1 VRELDAIGE
10 EPSPLE
16 SIPGLADLA
25 RVIADAVTVTDLH
38 RRVVLWNQAAE
49 DLYGIAARDAVG
61 VPIDLLY
68 DSTIIGAGTSSS
80 GARTIALDVGTWRG
94 RVADR
99 PRIGRFVGQE
109 LVIETVLSRLTDASG
124 PIGVISIKRDVTA
137 SVRVERELSTLSSLA
152 TVTGEARSRVTFAQ
166 RALDVLSS
174 VMQADHG
181 GIAVSDEQAGRL
193 IARRNMT
200 PVMEELASVPWAEA
214 PAIRAVT
221 PTGRVVKGPI
231 DRLPLAPTTRRAL
244 LRSGVRTLLVVGLHR
259 EEELVG
265 ILTLGWDRDDPV
277 IPSDAVILLL
287 ATIVARGLENARL
300 VEEIL
305 RRADAERSSALRLRA
320 LDELTRVG
328 GNVGTIDELAERSAR
343 LINMALGAEGTAYG
357 LFTPEG
363 DGYSTFSLTEVP
375 PDIDAWLRSH
385 SPHGRS
391 GLGRWHAGEGAYVE
405 ALAPGVVPMEYV
417 ELARRSGLTAYAAIP
432 IRIDEAVVGGIVA
445 YFDRRLADLHADRA
459 AIDRVATI
467 ASISLANF
475 RLRERLESS
484 ERRYYTLFEQSPDA
498 LILERLDG
506 SVLEV
511 NEAAIRTYGAP
522 REWLIGRQSRELA
535 IFDVEPARVR
545 AEGLMPGESY
555 RVRSTGIGRDGN
567 RFPQEIDVT
576 RLDLDGEPRL
586 LVRIRDLTDQERLQT
601 ELIQAQK
608 MEATGQLVSGVAHE
622 LNNPLA
628 SILGFSQLIR
638 RDPSL
643 PEELRH
649 DADLLIE
656 EAARTRRIVQNLLDF
671 ARQRPPERHRTAI
684 RGLIDSVVALQSYS
698 LGAGLIE
705 VDVDV
710 PDGLPAV
717 ELDRGQLQQVLVNLT
732 HNAIYAIKTG
742 GGGRIRISAS
752 TEGPADVPRVRL
764 TVMDD
769 GPGVEPEHVDRLFE
783 AFFTTKPP
791 SDGTGLG
798 LSVSYGIVAAHGG
811 ELRYGPSAWG
821 RGAAFTFDLPVRA
834 VTPEGRPVAASVRSA
849 APDQHAVP
857 AEPHAA
863 DPPATPPSPGERQ
876 PAASSP
882 ATELGRQVPR
892 SARGSTVRSG
902 ALPISRRRV
911 LVLDDEPAI
920 RILLERAL
928 RSAGFEPVITASAA
942 EAIERAMDGEYAA
955 LLVDHKMPDMSGIDV
970 FRRVVARRPEIARR
984 FVIISGEVVNP
995 TLESFA
1001 GSHGVALLAKP
1012 FDLDDLERV
1021 VRERDEASEPTA

>member
-1 VRELDAIGE
+1 
-10 EPSPLE
+10 
-16 SIPGLADLA
+16 
-25 RVIADAVTVTDLH
+25 
-38 RRVVLWNQAAE
+38 
-49 DLYGIAARDAVG
+49 
-61 VPIDLLY
+61 
-68 DSTIIGAGTSSS
+68 
-80 GARTIALDVGTWRG
+80 
-94 RVADR
+94 
-99 PRIGRFVGQE
+99 
-109 LVIETVLSRLTDASG
+109 
-124 PIGVISIKRDVTA
+124 
-137 SVRVERELSTLSSLA
+137 
-152 TVTGEARSRVTFAQ
+152 
-166 RALDVLSS
+166 
-174 VMQADHG
+174 
-181 GIAVSDEQAGRL
+181 
-193 IARRNMT
+193 
-200 PVMEELASVPWAEA
+200 MEELAAVPWAEA

-221 PTGRVVKGPI
+221 PPGRVVKGSI
-231 DRLPLAPTTRRAL
+231 DRLPLASTTRRAL
-244 LRSGVRTLLVVGLHR
+244 LGSGVRTLLVVGLHR
-259 EEELVG
+259 EDELVG

-305 RRADAERSSALRLRA
+305 RRADAERSSATRLRA

-328 GNVGTIDELAERSAR
+328 RNAGTIDELAERSAR
-343 LINMALGAEGTAYG
+343 LINQALGAEGTAYG
-357 LFTPEG
+357 LLTPDG
-363 DGYSTFSLTEVP
+363 NGYSTLSLTEMP
-375 PDIDAWLRSH
+375 PDIDAWLRSN
-385 SPHGRS
+385 SPQGRS
-391 GLGRWHAGEGAYVE
+391 AFRRWRAGEGAYLE
-405 ALAPGVVPMEYV
+405 ALAPGVVPMEHV

-432 IRIDEAVVGGIVA
+432 IRIDEAIVGGIVA
-445 YFDRRLADLHADRA
+445 YFGRPVADLNADRP

-506 SVLEV
+506 VVLEV

-545 AEGLMPGESY
+545 AEALQPGQSY

-671 ARQRPPERHRTAI
+671 ARQRPPERHKTAI

-698 LGAGLIE
+698 IGAGLIE
-705 VDVDV
+705 VEVDV
-710 PDGLPAV
+710 PDGLPSV

-752 TEGPADVPRVRL
+752 TEGPPDALRVRL

-769 GPGVEPEHVDRLFE
+769 GPGVEPQHVDRLFE

-791 SDGTGLG
+791 ADGTGLG

-811 ELRYGPSAWG
+811 ELRYGPAAWG

-834 VTPEGRPVAASVRSA
+834 VPPEMSALAPGVGA
-849 APDQHAVP
+849 APHSPVEPPPPPTPSPTPSRTGDQPQVP
-857 AEPHAA
+857 
-863 DPPATPPSPGERQ
+863 PPATVTAIAPSTV
-876 PAASSP
+876 AAAAP
-882 ATELGRQVPR
+882 ATT
-892 SARGSTVRSG
+892 SAARPTT
-902 ALPISRRRV
+902 RRRV

-920 RILLERAL
+920 RTLLERAL
-928 RSAGFEPVITASAA
+928 RSAGFEPVITASGL

-955 LLVDHKMPDMSGIDV
+955 LLIDHKMPDMSGIDV
-970 FRRVVARRPEIARR
+970 FQRIVARRPDIARR

-995 TLESFA
+995 MLESFV
-1001 GSHGVALLAKP
+1001 GTTGVALLAKP

-1021 VRERDEASEPTA
+1021 VRERDKASESIG